1 MANETLNFTQGITE
15 GITPVDLP
23 FMNHVIFENTVREYL
38 IAILVF
44 LAIML
49 GLKLFSLLIIKS
61 LEHVNKKYP
70 SHPKGA
76 KEVIAKG
83 LRALSIPLF
92 LALGLKI
99 ASTMLVISPLVE
111 KIIKYLLLVILTY
124 YAIKVINAV
133 IAQMSKRVIER
144 REKEDKVTDN
154 HLMNVFVNVMKG
166 FVWILGALFLL
177 SSFGVNVS
185 KVFTGLGIAGVAVAF
200 ALQNILGDL
209 FASFSIYFDKPFKPG
224 DYIIFNGE
232 EGTIIKTGL
241 KSTRIKLLKGDELVV
256 SNKFLTESKLENVER
271 MERRRVD
278 LDLQIKYGTPKSK
291 LKNLPEQLENIVK
304 KYKKDVDFDRCHL
317 KAFRAYNIEFE
328 LVYFIKKSDYRLF
341 MDIQQKINFDILDLF
356 EKEGIEFALPTTAV
370 VLEGKK

>member
-1 MANETLNFTQGITE
+1 MANETLNFTQGIAE